1 VSDRHDTDRTFLQ
14 TDAYADSTKLN
25 SRSSLYE
32 FRRPP
37 GSFYD
42 WALARTSWPDAA
54 RVLDVGCGPGG
65 YLAALPASVRA
76 VGLDL
81 SPGMAAEA
89 AAHAP
94 ALVGDAA
101 QLPFADATFDRL
113 LAPHMLY
120 HCPDIPAAVA
130 ELRRVLRPGGVLIA
144 ITNDPEHLA
153 ELREVHIAAAGGRA
167 PSIVSDRFNLAN
179 GGAFLE
185 ATFDEVVLERFDGEL
200 VVPEVGPLVRYVASM
215 MSWYGDGTVEET
227 LADIER
233 RLQAV
238 IDRDGAFHA
247 RTMAG
252 AFLCS

>member
-14 TDAYADSTKLN
+14 TDAYADSTKLK
-25 SRSSLYE
+25 SRSSLYDY
-32 FRRPP
+32 RVPP

-42 WALARTSWPDAA
+42 WVLARIDWPEGA

-65 YLAALPASVRA
+65 YLEALPSGVRA

-81 SPGMAAEA
+81 SPGMASEA

-101 QLPFADATFDRL
+101 SLPFADATFDRV

-153 ELREVHIAAAGGRA
+153 ELREVHVAAAGGRA
-167 PSIVSDRFNLAN
+167 PSIVSDRFNLTN

-185 ATFDEVVLERFDGEL
+185 ASFDEVVLERFDGEL

-215 MSWYGDGTVEET
+215 MSWFGDDTIEDT

-233 RLQAV
+233 RLSEIIA
-238 IDRDGAFHA
+238 RDGVFRA
-247 RTMAG
+247 RTRAG
-252 AFLCS
+252 AFLCR